1 MCGVRHFILRYED
14 WADFEIRLYVN
25 VPGLKRPGIPVTD
38 WSLLQIGI
46 KNLEIIAN
54 IKQRTAIIKEETSCN
69 RRRTKTVIS
78 SSCITHYERAPLIS
92 IMGSGGR
99 CEHVKT
105 RYIYYFYE

>member
-54 IKQRTAIIKEETSCN
+54 IKQRTAIIEEEISCN

-78 SSCITHYERAPLIS
+78 SSCITPYSS
-92 IMGSGGR
+92 IR
-99 CEHVKT
+99 N
-105 RYIYYFYE
+105 Y